1 MSESRQFPRLK
12 NNAKVKWRVSSTPD
26 SLVQLDDGLQINISG
41 GGICF
46 ASQLAAPVGT
56 MIALELD
63 LPSYPTALL
72 ALARVK
78 WVDAIETG
86 GFEIGAEFHW
96 IGWDSNF
103 AQQQIANFVK
113 AKLE

>member
-1 MSESRQFPRLK
+1 MSENRQFPRLK

-26 SLVQLDDGLQINISG
+26 SPVQLDDGLQINISG

-46 ASQLAAPVGT
+46 ASQLSAPVGT

-72 ALARVK
+72 ALARVR
-78 WVDAIETG
+78 WVDPVESG

-113 AKLE
+113 SKLE